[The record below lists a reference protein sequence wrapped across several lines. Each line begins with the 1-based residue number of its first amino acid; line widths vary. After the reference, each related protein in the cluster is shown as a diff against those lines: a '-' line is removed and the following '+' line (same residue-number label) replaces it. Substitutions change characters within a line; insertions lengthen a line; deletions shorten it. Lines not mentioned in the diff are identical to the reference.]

1 MHREGGVH
9 TVCDERGGWSNTLD
23 GRVLSR
29 HRAKDDAIET
39 GRAIARQLEAQHTV
53 HGPDGGIVEVRR
65 PMLDGDN
72 NAAP

>member
-9 TVCDERGGWSNTLD
+9 TVCDERGGWSNTLG
-23 GRVLSR
+23 GRVMSR
-29 HRAKDDAIET
+29 HRLKEQAIEA
-39 GRAIARQLEAQHTV
+39 GRAIARQLDVPHTL

-65 PMLDGDN
+65 PMPDGDN